1 MTDTNRISLS
11 EFITPTRLIIQT
23 TLPMG
28 MFQFIGHITSHKA
41 TSLIPVSIVH
51 TIKSLSPIITVL
63 IYRFLFGKSY
73 RMRTYVTLIPL
84 CCGIMLTCYKK
95 AILVIKTMCRV
106 LVAVLLIIIL
116 TRSTLTI
123 IILLA

>member
-84 CCGIMLTCYKK
+84 YLWDH
-95 AILVIKTMCRV
+95 VD
-106 LVAVLLIIIL
+106 LL
-116 TRSTLTI
+116 
-123 IILLA
+123 

>member
-84 CCGIMLTCYKK
+84 CCGIMLTCYKT
-95 AILVIKTMCRV
+95 ILVIKTMCGV